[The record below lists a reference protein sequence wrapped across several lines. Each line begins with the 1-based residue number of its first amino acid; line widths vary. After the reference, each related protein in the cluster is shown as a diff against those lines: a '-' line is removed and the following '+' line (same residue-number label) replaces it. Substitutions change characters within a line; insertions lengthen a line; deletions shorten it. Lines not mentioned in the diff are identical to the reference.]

1 MTEQLGGAPVREAH
15 GGGRESR
22 DLLKKAMSGD
32 IPYMLYVVFAGL
44 IVVFALSSDVFFTSA
59 NFANI
64 GRQTALVTIIAVG
77 MTLVIVCSEID
88 LSVGSVLAI
97 SGMLAAL
104 AMRDISNSWI
114 LGAAV
119 GIAAGAAAGLIN
131 GVLSSRFAIP
141 SFLVT
146 LGTLSIAR
154 GLSLLITDTQPVI
167 IQNDTFFSTFGQGN
181 VIGIPVPIAWT
192 IVFVVIGVLV
202 LHFSTFGRKVFATGG
217 NVTAARYSGIKTN
230 QVKTIAFVA
239 TGALAGFGALI
250 LTARSQAARPDFGAG
265 LELDVIA
272 AVILGGTSLFGGR
285 GTIIGVV
292 LGSLLIGVLNN
303 GLVLVGVSASLQLT
317 IKGALIIAAVAFT
330 KR

>member
-1 MTEQLGGAPVREAH
+1 MSEQVIEAP
-15 GGGRESR
+15 GRQR
-22 DLLKKAMSGD
+22 DRLKKALPSD
-32 IPYMLYVVFAGL
+32 IPYALLLVFAAL
-44 IVVFALSSDVFFTSA
+44 IVYFTLRSDVFFTSE

-77 MTLVIVCSEID
+77 MALVIICAEID

-119 GIAAGAAAGLIN
+119 GISAGAFAGLIN
-131 GVLSSRFAIP
+131 GILSSRVAIP

-167 IQNDTFFSTFGQGN
+167 IENDTYFTTFGQGN
-181 VIGIPVPIAWT
+181 FIGIPVPIAWT
-192 IVFVVIGVLV
+192 IVFVLIGILV
-202 LHFSTFGRKVFATGG
+202 LHFTTFGRKVYATGG

-230 QVKTIAFVA
+230 QVKTAAFVI

-285 GTIIGVV
+285 GTILGVV

-303 GLVLVGVSASLQLT
+303 GLVLTGVSASLQLT

-330 KR
+330 RRSG